1 LNDKQSMSRM
11 PHGNDNKQKAVNR
24 SFLSDLIMGLQFYS
38 RLPVGNG
45 KHETPKLSNIAPA
58 LAFTSVII
66 ALIPALIIYIGVKI
80 GMPTLFAASLSIGAW
95 VLITGA
101 MSEDAI
107 ADSAD
112 GLFGGHSIKKRLE
125 IFKDPRHGTY
135 GVTALVLYLG
145 LRIFAL
151 EGIAVSSPL
160 AAACLFIALTI
171 LSRSSALWLALT
183 LPPARSDGV
192 SASVG
197 SLTKMAFYIGMA
209 FAIILSFIF
218 SAPFIGIVAFF
229 AAIAIIIIINFSW
242 RWLCKKKVN
251 GQTGD
256 LIGALQALLEVG
268 ILSIFVVAV

>member
-1 LNDKQSMSRM
+1 MSRM
-11 PHGNDNKQKAVNR
+11 PNGNDNKQKAVNR

-38 RLPVGNG
+38 RLPVGIG
-45 KHETPKLSNIAPA
+45 KYETPSLARIAPA
-58 LAFTSVII
+58 LAFTSLII
-66 ALIPALIIYIGVKI
+66 ALIPALIIYVGVKI

-95 VLITGA
+95 VLLTGA

-112 GLFGGHSIKKRLE
+112 GLFGGQTIEQRLE

-135 GVTALVLYLG
+135 GVIALVLYLG

-160 AAACLFIALTI
+160 GAACLFIAVTI
-171 LSRSSALWLALT
+171 LSRSAALWLVVK

-197 SLTKMAFYIGMA
+197 LLAKMPFYIGLA
-209 FAIILSFIF
+209 FALIIAFILSAAFV
-218 SAPFIGIVAFF
+218 GIVGFF
-229 AAIAIIIIINFSW
+229 AAIAIIIAINFGW
-242 RWLCKKKVN
+242 CWLCKKKVN

-268 ILSIFVVAV
+268 ICAVFIVAI